1 MIRPTKN
8 MDLDL
13 CVLNCAASIIEE
25 LSGEAAVKYDALAE
39 RLIGEHGDQA
49 RFQLPHA
56 LSFLFLL
63 GTVEYFP
70 EADSLRL
77 TSASK

>member
-1 MIRPTKN
+1 

-25 LSGEAAVKYDALAE
+25 LSGEAAVKYDALAA
-39 RLIGEHGDQA
+39 RLIGEHGEQA

-56 LSFLFLL
+56 LSFLYLL
-63 GTVEYFP
+63 GTLEYFA
-70 EADSLRL
+70 EADSLCLRNL
-77 TSASK
+77 SK